1 MKARPDRDRLTEV
14 LRRAGVADPE
24 RARVEE
30 IDGGTFNTAYRVAA
44 GDRRLVLKI
53 APPPEVAGLS
63 YEHGLLATEAIFHRA
78 AADALPVPEV
88 VHLDRDRDL
97 LPSDWLLLT
106 ELPGVNWHEH
116 RDRVGPKSA
125 LRGRLGAAVAGL
137 HRVTGDGFGYPQCGL
152 VADWPTAFTAMLG
165 AVLSDADRYGV
176 DLPVPAD
183 RLRAM
188 LHAARDALAEVVVP
202 SLVHFDLWPGNVL
215 VDPGTA
221 RVTGVVD
228 GERAFFGDPLADMPS
243 LALFGL
249 VEEDQ
254 DFLAGYRGAGGRF
267 EPTRT
272 ARQRLE
278 LYRCHLY
285 TIMTVEA
292 VPRGTTGSAALRR
305 LVATHL
311 RRAADRLE
319 RELA

>member
-1 MKARPDRDRLTEV
+1 VKTRPDRDRLTAV

-24 RARVEE
+24 QARVEE
-30 IDGGTFNTAYRVAA
+30 IAGGTFNTAYRVAA

-63 YEHGLLATEAIFHRA
+63 YEHGLLATEAVFHRA

-88 VHLDRDRDL
+88 VHADFTRDL

-106 ELPGVNWHEH
+106 ERPGVNWHDCRE
-116 RDRVGPKSA
+116 RVEPNRSA
-125 LRGRLGAAVAGL
+125 LRERLGAAVAGL
-137 HRVTGDGFGYPQCGL
+137 HRVTGGGFGHPQVGL
-152 VADWPTAFTAMLG
+152 VPDWPTAFTAMLE
-165 AVLSDADRYGV
+165 AVLADADRYGV

-183 RLRAM
+183 RLRGL
-188 LHAARDALAEVVVP
+188 LHAARGALAEVVVP
-202 SLVHFDLWPGNVL
+202 SLVHFDLWAGNVL
-215 VDPGTA
+215 VDPTSA
-221 RVTGVVD
+221 RITGVVD
-228 GERAFFGDPLADMPS
+228 GERAFWGDPLADMPS

-249 VEEDQ
+249 VERDA
-254 DFLAGYRGAGGRF
+254 DFLRGYRSAGRLDFG
-267 EPTRT
+267 PT

-292 VPRGTTGSAALRR
+292 VPRGADDAALGR
-305 LVATHL
+305 LTATHL

-319 RELA
+319 KELA